1 MNIRTIH
8 IFPPIPIRK
17 YDWCA
22 VDNDTFDAENPA
34 TVVGYGSTKEEAIAD
49 LLHQIEEANDVNDDG
64 A

>member
-8 IFPPIPIRK
+8 ICPPIPVRS

-22 VDNDTFDAENPA
+22 VDNDTFDEENPA
-34 TVVGYGSTKEEAIAD
+34 TPVGYGPTKEEAIAD
-49 LLHQIEEANDVNDDG
+49 LLRQIEEANDDG